1 MAGPSAGESPHL
13 LLLARYLPPAINGGI
28 YRPTAMMRA
37 AERRG
42 WRVTAISQPLLKEP
56 TAAGLELAGTIPSSV
71 RLLNYAEPLPGD
83 ASHYFAPR
91 LSGGHDVIEPI
102 LAAARRAC
110 QDTPPALVMASGPPF
125 AEFVAAL
132 VLSQEWRI
140 PLALDYR
147 DEWTQCPFPFVG
159 VGNADWFW
167 ERRCLKKASLV
178 FFTTESQW
186 VHQIRS
192 FPQLDPTRTAV
203 APNGSH
209 EDGAAPHRPAAVSPD
224 LPTIAFLGT
233 LGEHNDL
240 GEFLATLDEAVALN
254 PALAGGVRIAF
265 VGTKPPNER
274 EILARFPHQEVIQAI
289 DHVPLSEAQAIMRG
303 SAALLLFN
311 PPRLAR
317 YIPGKAYDYMA
328 ARSRIVLY
336 GEGGELDRLL
346 ADYPWAMR
354 VNRQDARA
362 LMDVLS
368 RIAGGLGPVEGTISQ
383 EFLARISRDRSAEQM
398 VIALEKL
405 LPSQL
410 AISSPAVA

>member
-1 MAGPSAGESPHL
+1 
-13 LLLARYLPPAINGGI
+13 
-28 YRPTAMMRA
+28 
-37 AERRG
+37 
-42 WRVTAISQPLLKEP
+42 
-56 TAAGLELAGTIPSSV
+56 
-71 RLLNYAEPLPGD
+71 
-83 ASHYFAPR
+83 
-91 LSGGHDVIEPI
+91 
-102 LAAARRAC
+102 
-110 QDTPPALVMASGPPF
+110 
-125 AEFVAAL
+125 
-132 VLSQEWRI
+132 
-140 PLALDYR
+140 
-147 DEWTQCPFPFVG
+147 
-159 VGNADWFW
+159 
-167 ERRCLKKASLV
+167 
-178 FFTTESQW
+178 
-186 VHQIRS
+186 
-192 FPQLDPTRTAV
+192 V

-209 EDGAAPHRPAAVSPD
+209 DDGAAPPRPTAVSPD
-224 LPTIAFLGT
+224 VPTIAFLGT

-240 GEFLATLDEAVALN
+240 GEFLATLDGAVALN

-274 EILARFPHQEVIQAI
+274 EILARFPRQEVIQAI
-289 DHVPLSEAQAIMRG
+289 DHVPLSEAQAIMRR

-368 RIAGGLGPVEGTISQ
+368 RIADGLGPVEGTISS
-383 EFLARISRDRSAEQM
+383 EFLARISRARNAEQM

-405 LPSQL
+405 LPRQL
-410 AISSPAVA
+410 AISRPAVA